1 MCWGQAGIFTFGQ
14 AALFGLGGYT
24 VGLITKNSSITD
36 IGLLLLIAI
45 IIGAIAGLIIGS
57 FLFSGKRV
65 GELYVVLVTLAI
77 SYIFERLANS
87 WTVLGSGNGI
97 PGIPSPTIFGMEIK
111 SIIGLFILAFTV
123 FAVILFLC
131 IFVVN
136 SQFGLTMN
144 AVRDDEERAE
154 FFGYKRSTIQ
164 IVVFVFAA
172 VLASIGGALFAV
184 TESFVSSSMTGL
196 ALSTTIVL
204 WVVLGGRGTFF
215 GPLIALAVLQAVNT
229 KMQEVLPSLW
239 PILVGLLLV
248 FAMIFLPKGLISLPA
263 TIRESLR
270 KKSSV

>member
-1 MCWGQAGIFTFGQ
+1 
-14 AALFGLGGYT
+14 
-24 VGLITKNSSITD
+24 
-36 IGLLLLIAI
+36 
-45 IIGAIAGLIIGS
+45 
-57 FLFSGKRV
+57 
-65 GELYVVLVTLAI
+65 
-77 SYIFERLANS
+77 
-87 WTVLGSGNGI
+87 
-97 PGIPSPTIFGMEIK
+97 MEIK

-123 FAVILFLC
+123 FAIILFLC

-229 KMQEVLPSLW
+229 KMQEVLPRLW

-248 FAMIFLPKGLISLPA
+248 IAMIFLPKGLMSLPA